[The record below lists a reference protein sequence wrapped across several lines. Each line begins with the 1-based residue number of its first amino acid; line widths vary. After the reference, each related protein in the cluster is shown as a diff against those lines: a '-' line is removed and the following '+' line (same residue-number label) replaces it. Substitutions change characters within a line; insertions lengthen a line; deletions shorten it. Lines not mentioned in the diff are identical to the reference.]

1 MLRIM
6 PRQKV
11 FFDCFEECIKAGVQA
26 TLLLRKMLETP
37 SEFAHYVAKIEAFEQ
52 EGDKATATVVDT
64 LNKDL
69 ATPFDRSDIRALM
82 ESLDDILDAC
92 DTVAHKLVMYRAQK
106 VRPEAHELA
115 RILGE
120 LAVATEKAVVG
131 LRTCR
136 NADVVLGFCRE
147 VHKLENEADKVL
159 RRGIGALFDEIKDP
173 IELIKWK
180 EILEILE
187 HATDKCEDAVRVIE
201 EVVRKHA

>member
-1 MLRIM
+1 M
-6 PRQKV
+6 V
-11 FFDCFEECIKAGVQA
+11 FFDCFEDCIKAGVKA
-26 TLLLRKMLETP
+26 TALLQKMLATP
-37 SEFAHYVAKIEAFEQ
+37 AEFQAYLPQIEAFEK
-52 EGDKATATVVDT
+52 EGDDATAKVIDT
-64 LNKDL
+64 LNKNL

-92 DTVAHKLVMYRAQK
+92 DTVAHKLLMYRAQN

-115 RILGE
+115 RILAL
-120 LAVATEKAVVG
+120 LAPATEKAVVA
-131 LRTCR
+131 LRTGR
-136 NADVVLGFCRE
+136 TADLVLGECRE
-147 VHKLENEADKVL
+147 VHQLENEADKVL

-187 HATDKCEDAVRVIE
+187 HATDNCEDAVRVIE